1 MSTPVPF
8 VDIAAQQRDIADEI
22 GPGVERILRTG
33 AFVGG
38 PDVAAFEAAYGR
50 FIGVRHCIG
59 VGNGTDAL
67 EIALRAAGVGAGDEV
82 VVPANTFIATAEAVA
97 RAGARTVLV
106 DVDPDALLMDPD
118 AVKSAINER
127 TKAIVPVHL
136 YGQGAPVEAIT
147 ALDLPDGCIVL
158 EDAAQAQGA
167 TRNGRPA
174 GSLAD
179 IAATSFYPGKNL
191 GAAGDAGAILTD
203 RDDLARGSRLIAA
216 HGSAVKYVHE
226 VLGFNSRLDAIQAV
240 VLKAKLGHL
249 RRWND
254 VRREAAHR
262 YDDLLG
268 GLAGVVLPR
277 TLPGNEH
284 AWHLYVVRVP
294 ERDTVVRLLNET
306 GIGAAVHY
314 PTPVHLAPPFARLG
328 YGAGEFPVTEQAAA
342 EVLSLPMFGH
352 LTAEQQERVAHSLA
366 AALARL

>member
-1 MSTPVPF
+1 MSAPVPF

-22 GPGVERILRTG
+22 GPNVERILRTG

-38 PDVAAFEAAYGR
+38 SDVAAFEAAYSR

-82 VVPANTFIATAEAVA
+82 IVPANTFIATAEAVA

-118 AVKSAINER
+118 AVESAITER

-136 YGQGAPVEAIT
+136 YGQAAAVEAMT
-147 ALDLPDGCIVL
+147 ALDLPHSCIVL

-203 RDDLARGSRLIAA
+203 RDDLARGSRLIGA

-254 VRREAAHR
+254 VRRAAARR

-284 AWHLYVVRVP
+284 VWHLYVVRVP
-294 ERDTVVRLLNET
+294 ERDTVVRLLNED
-306 GIGAAVHY
+306 GIGAAIHY
-314 PTPVHLAPPFARLG
+314 PTPVHLAPPFAGLG
-328 YGAGEFPVTEQAAA
+328 YGAGEFPVTELAAG
-342 EVLSLPMFGH
+342 EILSLPMFGH
-352 LTAEQQERVAHSLA
+352 LTAEQQERVAQSLA
-366 AALARL
+366 TALDRL